1 MQKMWQI
8 VSWSLHLQSNQLYYL
23 ILLDI
28 IFIVRMLLI
37 QYILVVNSIL
47 EAFYIEILADKI
59 ININYFSNKPLNI
72 NVLIVDYLI
81 FVWM

>member
-1 MQKMWQI
+1 
-8 VSWSLHLQSNQLYYL
+8 
-23 ILLDI
+23 
-28 IFIVRMLLI
+28 MLLI